1 MQLQDYIKPEL
12 LILVPVLYII
22 GTALKQSEF
31 VKDKSIPLILGL
43 FGVLL
48 ATAWTV
54 ASSPIINW
62 QNALNAGFTGITQGI
77 LTTGASVY
85 TNQLI
90 KQITKINR
98 KK

>member
-1 MQLQDYIKPEL
+1 MELQKYIKPEL
-12 LILVPVLYII
+12 LVLVPVLYIL
-22 GTALKQSEF
+22 GAALKQSEF
-31 VKDKSIPLILGL
+31 VKDKNIPFILGL
-43 FGVLL
+43 LGILL

-54 ASSPIINW
+54 ASSPVVNW
-62 QNALNAGFTGITQGI
+62 QCTLKAVFTGITQGI

-90 KQITKINR
+90 KQIIKTSF